1 MSTEISVDIAVD
13 IAVDSRSI
21 FRRRTST
28 YYRSYV
34 GDISVNCRSIV
45 GR

>member
-1 MSTEISVDIAVD
+1 MFTVGSVDVMSTAMSTA

-28 YYRSYV
+28 EYR
-34 GDISVNCRSIV
+34 
-45 GR
+45 